1 MEPGSRS
8 SGFAGREGRVR
19 EGTCFF
25 IADPCIDFRID
36 VDKADDVALMKVIQ
50 YRRQL
55 MWHIDEG
62 SEVQHGVRPSFLRQ
76 MSSGTAKAAA
86 GTIAKTK
93 QISGG
98 SSLPSPAAPH
108 NGAYRG
114 RSRGARQQIRQADSG
129 GSAASSWGAP
139 ADSTPNRRHIEFLI
153 DHLRPHMAPD
163 LWGKFV
169 PHRIGTDS

>member
-19 EGTCFF
+19 EGTYFF

-62 SEVQHGVRPSFLRQ
+62 SEVQHGVRPSFCVRCPQEPQKRLQARLPRQ
-76 MSSGTAKAAA
+76 SK
-86 GTIAKTK
+86 
-93 QISGG
+93 
-98 SSLPSPAAPH
+98 
-108 NGAYRG
+108 
-114 RSRGARQQIRQADSG
+114 
-129 GSAASSWGAP
+129 
-139 ADSTPNRRHIEFLI
+139 
-153 DHLRPHMAPD
+153 
-163 LWGKFV
+163 
-169 PHRIGTDS
+169 

>member
-1 MEPGSRS
+1 MKPGSRS

-19 EGTCFF
+19 EGTYFF
-25 IADPCIDFRID
+25 VADPCIDFRID

-55 MWHIDEG
+55 MWHIDEC
-62 SEVQHGVRPSFLRQ
+62 SEVQHDVRQVFRQ
-76 MSSGTAKAAA
+76 MSSGTAKAAV

-108 NGAYRG
+108 SGAYRG
-114 RSRGARQQIRQADSG
+114 RSRGVFRQQIRQADSG
-129 GSAASSWGAP
+129 GRAASSWGAP
-139 ADSTPNRRHIEFLI
+139 AGSTPNRRHIEFLI
-153 DHLRPHMAPD
+153 DHLRPHMAHD
-163 LWGKFV
+163 LGEIC